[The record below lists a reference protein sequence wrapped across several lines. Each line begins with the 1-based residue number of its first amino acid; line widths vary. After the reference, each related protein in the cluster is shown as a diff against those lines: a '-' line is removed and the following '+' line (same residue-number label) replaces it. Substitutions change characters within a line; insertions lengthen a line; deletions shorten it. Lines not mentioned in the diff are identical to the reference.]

1 MEKHQSIISYLLI
14 LLIFLI
20 LLKIT
25 GIINL
30 HNVELLGYV
39 FIFFGLSYTFNS
51 FGSNR
56 KGVLFASTI
65 IFLVGLVL
73 FIISNFEIQ
82 HISKLII
89 PSSLMIIGIGL
100 LMIYIDGGQK
110 TYLLLLSLLFIA
122 AGIIITITHGEISF
136 PSFISSFIRV
146 VEKYWPLILIFGGIF
161 FLFRK
166 ANISK
171 E

>member
-25 GIINL
+25 GFINI

-39 FIFFGLSYTFNS
+39 FITFGLSYVFNS
-51 FGSNR
+51 FGNNR
-56 KGVLFASTI
+56 KGVLFLSTI

-82 HISKLII
+82 HLSKLII
-89 PSSLMIIGIGL
+89 PSSLMIVGIGL
-100 LMIYIDGGQK
+100 LMTYIDGDQV
-110 TYLLLLSLLFIA
+110 TYVLLLSLLFIA
-122 AGIIITITHGEISF
+122 SGIIITITHGELTF
-136 PSFISSFIRV
+136 HLFLSSILGIT
-146 VEKYWPLILIFGGIF
+146 EKYWSVLLIFAGVF

-166 ANISK
+166 GK
-171 E
+171 T